1 MKTVYLLFLIFPS
14 LCLSQ
19 GEANQS
25 VFTNTTTLEIFANKE
40 SNYSNQAIV
49 VNEGFGIELSTFN
62 GVFVFK
68 TLSISLGVGIA
79 FNVKDD
85 YKSIP
90 IVGDVKWYLKEY
102 GFNSPYILLNAGK
115 SLNISGFSKGYSSKL
130 GIGYTFESDYSVQ
143 YVVEAFV
150 KSKDFLMIEETNSNY
165 LISSIG
171 LSLGFKL

>member
-1 MKTVYLLFLIFPS
+1 MKTVYLLLLISPS

-19 GEANQS
+19 DETSQS
-25 VFTNTTTLEIFANKE
+25 RFTNTTTLEIFANKE
-40 SNYSNQAIV
+40 SNYSNQDIV

-102 GFNSPYILLNAGK
+102 GVNSPYVLLNAGK
-115 SLNISGFSKGYSSKL
+115 SLKISGFSKGYSSKL
-130 GIGYTFESDYSVQ
+130 GIGYTFESDYRVQ

-150 KSKDFLMIEETNSNY
+150 KSKEFLMIEETNSNY